1 MVAEKNVSVLII
13 DDNDMIREVLR
24 LTLRSDG
31 YNVVGEA
38 ADGASG
44 LELVAKLKPDVLCLD
59 ILMPKISGLNVLK
72 MVKSKLPRTAVLM
85 ITGQNDR
92 EVVNEALSA
101 GASGFILK
109 PFNTGTVLATMDK
122 VVAKLRA
129 NAASS

>member
-1 MVAEKNVSVLII
+1 MAADRNITVLII

-24 LTLRSDG
+24 VTLRSDG

-44 LELVAKLKPDVLCLD
+44 LELVAKLKPDVVCLD

-85 ITGQNDR
+85 ITGQNER
-92 EVVNEALSA
+92 EVVQEALA
-101 GASGFILK
+101 HGASGFILK
-109 PFNTGTVLATMDK
+109 PFNTGTVLATMEK
-122 VVAKLRA
+122 VAAKLRTGA
-129 NAASS
+129 AAS